1 MEQTQV
7 PSEDRE
13 LNSFVDNELSRS
25 KQELRML
32 AQVLLRRGMA
42 AEAREIMDLLHYL
55 ELRNNEHKNRD
66 N

>member
-1 MEQTQV
+1 
-7 PSEDRE
+7 
-13 LNSFVDNELSRS
+13 
-25 KQELRML
+25 ML